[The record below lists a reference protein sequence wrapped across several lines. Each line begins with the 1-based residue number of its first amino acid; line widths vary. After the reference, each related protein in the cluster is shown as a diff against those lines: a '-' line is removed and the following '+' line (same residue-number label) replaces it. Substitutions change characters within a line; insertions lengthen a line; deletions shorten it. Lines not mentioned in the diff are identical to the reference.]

1 MNLYGFVLGTNHSLC
16 KVEICSVLEQNKIDF
31 KIIAASEEILI
42 IEAEKVPEI
51 NAFGSTAKLVKFYKD
66 LNEIVCEIP
75 SKSKSV
81 TYGVSVY
88 NGGGKFKQLNQLWYE
103 APRIAREVRD
113 IMREYR
119 IKGGFLPL
127 KDRFLS
133 TVSVNENLL
142 KEDGFE
148 LVLASGKDQTF
159 IGKTMEVQHYEEYSK
174 RDYGRPE
181 RDDKSGMIPPKIA
194 KMMINLAK
202 IPKETNILDP
212 FCGSGTFLQE
222 EILLGFENVAGSDLD
237 IKAVEKS
244 KRNLEW
250 QFGDKKINIR
260 SIDALQLSKYYKEIE
275 AIISEPFLGSP
286 RLRVMRRDQVFKERE
301 NLEKFYE
308 NIFEE
313 FHKVLI
319 NDGKIVFILPVIRYK
334 NEFLYLDIF
343 DKIERIGF
351 KKQNYCEK
359 QKELGLNLTER
370 GTIVY
375 YRPGQTVSREIV
387 IFNKI

>member
-16 KVEICSVLEQNKIDF
+16 KVEICSVLEQKEIDF
-31 KIIAASEEILI
+31 KIIASSEEILI
-42 IEAEKVPEI
+42 IEAEEVPEI
-51 NAFGSTAKLVKFYKD
+51 DVFGSTAKLVKFYKD

-81 TYGVSVY
+81 TYGISVY
-88 NGGGKFKQLNQLWYE
+88 NGGGKFKQLNQLWYD
-103 APRIAREVRD
+103 APRIAREFRD

-127 KDRFLS
+127 KDRILS
-133 TVSVNENLL
+133 TVSVNENLI
-142 KEDGFE
+142 KEEGFE
-148 LVLASGKDQTF
+148 LILASGKDQTF

-181 RDDKSGMIPPKIA
+181 RDDKSGMVPPKIA

-202 IPKETNILDP
+202 IPKETAILDP

-237 IKAVEKS
+237 IRAVEKS
-244 KRNLEW
+244 KKNLEW

-260 SIDALQLSKYYKEIE
+260 SIDALDLAKYYKEIG

-308 NIFEE
+308 KIFEE
-313 FHKVLI
+313 FYKVL
-319 NDGKIVFILPVIRYK
+319 NTDGKIVFILPVIRYK
-334 NEFLYLDIF
+334 NEFLYLDIL
-343 DKIERIGF
+343 DKIEKIGF
-351 KKQNYCEK
+351 KRLNYCEK
-359 QKELGLNLTER
+359 QKELGLNLTDR